1 MNNIR
6 SSYLKLGIAPLH
18 LYINCME
25 CILHIAY
32 KLDVKAWL
40 PRGMTTKNTLN
51 LKKTKKELG
60 INVNKP
66 LAGGQA
72 I

>member
-1 MNNIR
+1 
-6 SSYLKLGIAPLH
+6 
-18 LYINCME
+18 ME